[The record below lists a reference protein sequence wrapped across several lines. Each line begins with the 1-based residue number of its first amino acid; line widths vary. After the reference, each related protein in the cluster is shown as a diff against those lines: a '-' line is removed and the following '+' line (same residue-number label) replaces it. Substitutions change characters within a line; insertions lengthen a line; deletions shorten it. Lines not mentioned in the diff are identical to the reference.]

1 MSLTISDRLEKLEQ
15 ENAELRAMLNKA
27 LSGYARD
34 RDEAVM
40 YLAAQRGNSVMP
52 MATPLYARNDFF
64 TTARHIL
71 SQ

>member
-1 MSLTISDRLEKLEQ
+1 MTVQDQLNSLRE

-64 TTARHIL
+64 ATARHIF